1 MNPKSVLILLEK
13 NNNDLLLNLAVS
25 IIKTNNASA
34 FFLFVIE
41 IPHKYPIEFE
51 IGDQISIGE
60 NTLKYAHQY
69 LSNNKI
75 NYDINSNNF
84 ILLQSRNSGVALIK
98 ESQRT
103 KVDLIAYLKDKNSE
117 DYKYEYIKKYS
128 KTNIMELLDIK
139 K

>member
-1 MNPKSVLILLEK
+1 MNPKSILILLEK

-34 FFLFVIE
+34 YFLFVIE

-51 IGDQISIGE
+51 KGDQISIGE

-117 DYKYEYIKKYS
+117 DYKYEYIKSNS
-128 KTNIMELLDIK
+128 KSNIIELLEIEK
-139 K
+139 